1 MKDIKVIL
9 ENLSAQDVTLDN
21 AQILFL
27 EQFIDLDSI
36 YKSPTFFSKNNSIG
50 NFYLWGPVGRG
61 KTMLLQSLKDS
72 YFPQAGQFHF
82 IEFMQLIHK
91 KLSELSGNSDPL
103 LKVVKN
109 LSIDFKIIFID
120 EFQIE
125 DIADA
130 MIIGTLLEALS
141 NKGTR
146 LFISSNSHPDNLYKD
161 GLQRAK
167 FLKTINFINE
177 NFFIHHLLGS
187 EDYRLKEISK
197 FDSSAKDVNGFG
209 EVKGFLQKT
218 FNQDLSEKTEFFA
231 NNRKFHCFGCSDKAL
246 WLSFKDFFSSPC
258 ASKDFIEIV
267 QTFEWVFISNF
278 HSCNDDHI
286 DKIRR
291 FISFIDLAYQEK
303 QKLKCF
309 YDLNSII
316 NLYSGDQLHHLWV
329 RTESRLHQIA
339 STKYLQNLEKKETK

>member
-1 MKDIKVIL
+1 MDIKVML
-9 ENLSAQDVTLDN
+9 KNLSTQGITLDN
-21 AQILFL
+21 AQTTFL
-27 EQFIDLDSI
+27 EKFIEQDSI
-36 YKSPTFFSKNNSIG
+36 YQPPTFFSKNNSIG
-50 NFYLWGPVGRG
+50 NLYLWGPVGRG
-61 KTMLLQSLKDS
+61 KTMLLQGLQDS
-72 YFPQAGQFHF
+72 YFSHAGQFHF

-91 KLSELSGNSDPL
+91 KLSEFSGKRDPL

-109 LSIDFKIIFID
+109 LSNDFKIIFID

-130 MIIGTLLEALS
+130 MIVGTILEALS
-141 NKGTR
+141 KKGTR

-167 FLKTINFINE
+167 FIKTINFINE
-177 NFFIHHLLGS
+177 NFFIHHLLGA

-197 FDSSAKDVNGFG
+197 FDSSGKDGNNL
-209 EVKGFLQKT
+209 ESVKDFLHRT
-218 FNQDLSEKTEFFA
+218 FNKDITDKTLFSV
-231 NNRKFHCFGCSDKAL
+231 NNRKFNCLGCSDKAL
-246 WLSFKDFFSSPC
+246 WLSFEGFFSAPC
-258 ASKDFIEIV
+258 GSKDFIEIV
-267 QTFEWVFISNF
+267 KTFEWVFISNF
-278 HSCNDDHI
+278 HTCNDDHI

-291 FISFIDLAYQEK
+291 FISFIDIAYQEN

-309 YDLNSII
+309 YDLNLMI

-339 STKYLQNLEKKETK
+339 STKYLQNLEKNQTK